1 MAFTTDEI
9 ISVATGEVKTPDPDI
24 IDNVGGSRAT
34 KARVTN
40 RFGVLLY
47 RFDSDPDA
55 ATDEGHLL
63 QPSETTDILG
73 YDNIKNLRFAIEGST
88 TSKVFISYGN

>member
-1 MAFTTDEI
+1 MFSSDEI
-9 ISVATGEVKTPDPDI
+9 IEVTSGTVKTPDASL

-34 KARVTN
+34 KARITN

-55 ATDEGHLL
+55 STDEGHLL
-63 QPSETTDILG
+63 QASETTEITG
-73 YDNIKNLRFAIEGST
+73 YDNIKNLRFTIEGVT